1 MSSAAPKVIYVAG
14 FARCGSTLLGS
25 MLGQLDG
32 FVNVGEI
39 HMIWSRGVGDDRSC
53 GCGLPFSECEVWP
66 TVMARL
72 TNEIGTLDAGLLATN
87 SRDLSRTRRLPLMR
101 VDRLRRWAVNSV
113 PKYIE
118 HTRRLYEA
126 IADVTDARVVV
137 DTSKMPMYAY
147 ALREAGLDVSVVHL
161 VRDPRAVALSRLV
174 RKPHADR
181 RAQMGGKS
189 VVDSALM
196 WNEVNGAVERI
207 LGSHDYLRIGYPGL
221 VKDPTSAIAAITALA
236 GVPDATGLSISG
248 DRVMLLPTHTVFGN
262 PGRFDTGEVRLRLD
276 NRWRA
281 ELSHRRRQV
290 VEVLTAPRRR
300 HYADVI

>member
-66 TVMARL
+66 SVMARL
-72 TNEIGTLDAGLLATN
+72 ANENGALNAGLLAEQG
-87 SRDLSRTRRLPLMR
+87 RDLSRTRRLPLVML
-101 VDRLRRWAVNSV
+101 DRLRRRAVSSV
-113 PKYIE
+113 PNYIE

-137 DTSKMPMYAY
+137 DTSKVPMYGY

-174 RKPHADR
+174 RKPHADT

-196 WNEVNGAVERI
+196 WNVVNGAVERI
-207 LGSHDYLRIGYPGL
+207 LGSHDYLRIGYRGL
-221 VKDPTSAIAAITALA
+221 VEDPASAIADIAALA
-236 GVPDATGLSISG
+236 GEPDATGLSISG
-248 DRVMLLPTHTVFGN
+248 DRVKLLPTHTVFGN
-262 PGRFDTGEVRLRLD
+262 PGRFDTGEIRLRLD
-276 NRWRA
+276 DRWRA
-281 ELSHRRRQV
+281 ELSSRRRDV
-290 VEVLTAPRRR
+290 VEVLTASRRR
-300 HYADVI
+300 RYADLI